1 MTTVTGEIKVIMDYG
16 DGVKPNWFTVINDAE
31 GQEHK
36 AYSNANLAEFA
47 KDDIVQVEG
56 TTHTG
61 KKGAYIKATKFM
73 RIGEAMNQDSE
84 PAVPAPPPTVSTPTY
99 TPQAKPITQGLTKSE
114 DMLVVGCFTRGIS
127 TKSIEEVTL
136 YIDHAL
142 NYLRHLHKGDKNEPF
157 NNQF

>member
-1 MTTVTGEIKVIMDYG
+1 MTTVTGEIKVIKDYG
-16 DGVKPNWFTVINDAE
+16 DDGKHNWFTVINDAE

-36 AYSNANLAEFA
+36 AYSNANLSQFA

-56 TTHTG
+56 MTKSG
-61 KKGAYIKATKFM
+61 KAGAYIACSSFM
-73 RIGEAMNQDSE
+73 RVGEAMNQD
-84 PAVPAPPPTVSTPTY
+84 PTPAPPPTVSTPTY
-99 TPQAKPITQGLTKSE
+99 TPQAKPTNTGLTKSE

-136 YIDHAL
+136 YIDNAL